1 MRALI
6 ADLLDVARVETGTLP
21 VSPEPTDL
29 AVLTGEAGNAFR
41 VNGSRHD
48 LRFDIPPDLPWVMA
62 DKSRIIQVL
71 GNLLSNAA
79 RHAPESST
87 IRVTAAPGDFHVSVS
102 VSDDGR
108 GIPAES
114 LPLLF
119 RKFSRTQSEEQGGNT
134 GLGLAVCKGI
144 VEAHGGR
151 IWAESEGSG
160 LGATFTFTLPTVE
173 EAGFV
178 SPAAPQLSTRPS
190 RRSVKE
196 QVRIFVVDDD
206 PQALRYIRDALV
218 KAGFAAIATGDPDDV
233 YRLMEQEKPHLVLLD
248 LMLPG
253 VDGVELMQDIR
264 DAGDVPVIFVSAYG
278 QDRLVARAF
287 EMGADDYVVKPFS
300 PTELVARIRAALRR
314 RTTSEPPMPY
324 VVGDLTI
331 NYADRLVTLRGIPVT
346 LTPIEYRLL
355 VELSAN
361 AGRVVTYEHL
371 LTRVWSAEGDGDV
384 RPIRTAITAIR
395 SKLGDA
401 ADNPAYIFTELRV
414 GYKMPRA
421 DVPK

>member
-1 MRALI
+1 M
-6 ADLLDVARVETGTLP
+6 
-21 VSPEPTDL
+21 
-29 AVLTGEAGNAFR
+29 
-41 VNGSRHD
+41 
-48 LRFDIPPDLPWVMA
+48 
-62 DKSRIIQVL
+62 
-71 GNLLSNAA
+71 
-79 RHAPESST
+79 
-87 IRVTAAPGDFHVSVS
+87 
-102 VSDDGR
+102 
-108 GIPAES
+108 
-114 LPLLF
+114 
-119 RKFSRTQSEEQGGNT
+119 
-134 GLGLAVCKGI
+134 
-144 VEAHGGR
+144 
-151 IWAESEGSG
+151 
-160 LGATFTFTLPTVE
+160 
-173 EAGFV
+173 
-178 SPAAPQLSTRPS
+178 
-190 RRSVKE
+190 
-196 QVRIFVVDDD
+196 RIFVVDDD